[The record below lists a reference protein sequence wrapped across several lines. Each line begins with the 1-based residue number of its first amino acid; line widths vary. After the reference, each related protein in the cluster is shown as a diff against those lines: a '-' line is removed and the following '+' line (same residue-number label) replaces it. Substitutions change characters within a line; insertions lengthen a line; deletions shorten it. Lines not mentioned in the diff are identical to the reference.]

1 MKKIIIMILVFI
13 TVSILSLNC
22 VNAQLAES
30 PWPMIHGSAQHG
42 GLSPYNTSHVD
53 GTILWTFES
62 DGPIETSPAIGENG
76 TIYFGDHKNKFY
88 AINPNGTLKWK
99 FNAGEPFPIIDM
111 QGYETEKAIL
121 SSPAIASDGTI
132 YFTSFSNYLYA
143 LNSDGI
149 EKWRYPVHVYVD
161 VWSSPVIGPDGTI
174 YVGSQQ
180 YPPGETTNIQYE
192 GILYAINPDGSL
204 KWKFNSGSSGMPASP
219 AVGHDGTVYAAG
231 GAGQGELSY
240 TFAFNPT
247 NGAIKWKFKTNLW
260 QESSPSV
267 GSDGTIYI
275 GSKKGYVHAL
285 NPANGNVIWRYQTND
300 GVSAIPAIGA
310 DGTIYVGSWD
320 ATFYALTPEGEE
332 IWHFETPPSLEAIS
346 TSAAIGS
353 DGTIYFGAGSGN
365 FYALS
370 PDGTEK
376 WRLKAS
382 SFSSSPAIGA
392 DGTIYVGGNNH
403 KLYAF
408 GGLDDEKKQNSE
420 EVIIIFK
427 ENVTEEQALSL
438 LGNHTINYFFSPE
451 LWESKTMKLYLTID
465 KQNMIMETLSYE
477 EIVNYIGLEI
487 IEEEP
492 EEEEKEPEEG
502 DQTEVETKS
511 DNEDEVKED
520 DSTPGFEIIVMLI
533 AVLIVLLMKKK
544 KNY

>member
-1 MKKIIIMILVFI
+1 MRRIMRVLLKTVFMIEIIFISLVQI
-13 TVSILSLNC
+13 SSNAS
-22 VNAQLAES
+22 AQLADS

-53 GTILWTFES
+53 GTILWTFKS

-99 FNAGEPFPIIDM
+99 FDAGDPFPIVDM
-111 QGYETEKAIL
+111 QGYETEKGIL

-143 LNSDGI
+143 LNSDGT
-149 EKWRYPVHVYVD
+149 EKWRYPVHIYVD
-161 VWSSPVIGPDGTI
+161 VWSSPVIGSDGTI

-180 YPPGETTNIQYE
+180 YPPGDVPNIQYF
-192 GILYAINPDGSL
+192 GILYAINSDGTL
-204 KWKFNSGSSGMPASP
+204 KWKYDSGSSGMCASP
-219 AVGHDGTVYAAG
+219 AIGHDRTVYAAG
-231 GAGQGELSY
+231 GAGEGELSY
-240 TFAFNPT
+240 TFAFNPA
-247 NGAIKWKFKTNLW
+247 NGAIKWRFQTNLW

-275 GSKKGYVHAL
+275 GSKEGYIHAL

-300 GVSAIPAIGA
+300 GVSAIPAIGE

-332 IWHFETPPSLEAIS
+332 IWHFETPPALEAIS
-346 TSAAIGS
+346 TSAAIGT

-365 FYALS
+365 FYALNQ
-370 PDGTEK
+370 DGTEK

-382 SFSSSPAIGA
+382 SFSSSPAIGS
-392 DGTIYVGGNNH
+392 DGTIYVGCYNH

-408 GGLDDEKKQNSE
+408 GGPDNERKQSNE
-420 EVIIIFK
+420 EVTIIF
-427 ENVTEEQALSL
+427 EEDVTEEQALSL
-438 LGNHTINYFFSPE
+438 LDSHTLKYLFSSA
-451 LWESKTMKLYLTID
+451 LWESKSMKLYLSED
-465 KQNMIMETLSYE
+465 QQNMFIETLGNE
-477 EIVNYIGLEI
+477 TIVSYIGTEDK
-487 IEEEP
+487 EEDEEP
-492 EEEEKEPEEG
+492 EEDVQESEKE
-502 DQTEVETKS
+502 
-511 DNEDEVKED
+511 DN
-520 DSTPGFEIIVMLI
+520 STPGFEIILALI

-544 KNY
+544 KTF